1 MNAKENKLLIEVKY
15 AKVKENV
22 VLCEEPIK
30 RQ

>member
-15 AKVKENV
+15 AKVKKENV
-22 VLCEEPIK
+22 LSEEPIK